1 MKTLLLTKEDVR
13 QLISIDDVIEAVDEA
28 YRAFN
33 GGLVEQPD
41 YIGLHLPAPV
51 ARLILKPAITAPTN

>member
-41 YIGLHLPAPV
+41 YIGLHLPAPPW
-51 ARLILKPAITAPTN
+51 RD